1 MRYIK
6 SILSIIIIVM
16 PILKLMGYIDTAIPF
31 MFTGL
36 AGINFIN
43 AWKHRKEEKQKE
55 VIIISTGAVFIGV
68 VATCIMFFN

>member
-1 MRYIK
+1 
-6 SILSIIIIVM
+6 M

-31 MFTGL
+31 MVTGL

-55 VIIISTGAVFIGV
+55 VMIISTGAVFISV
-68 VATCIMFFN
+68 VATCMMLLN